1 MVTTRLTERC
11 NTFSRPTLHLSDTEI
26 QDVKNKAMAA
36 VTATVKDQPLLDVI
50 YAMDGYGSMI
60 DEAVKAQVDVGDKTE
75 GWFVRMLVLTPL
87 FKNGTLKMDWRQVR
101 LAPETLYVPFVMFR
115 ATGLELMFD
124 PIEFPTED
132 DVIQITI
139 ALKAGQ

>member
-1 MVTTRLTERC
+1 M
-11 NTFSRPTLHLSDTEI
+11 
-26 QDVKNKAMAA
+26 QDIKNKAIAA
-36 VTATVKDQPLLDVI
+36 ITATVKGEPVLSLI
-50 YAMDGYGSMI
+50 GIMDEFGDMI
-60 DEAVKAQVDVGDKTE
+60 DEAVKAQVDVGDKSK
-75 GWFVRMLVLTPL
+75 GWFQRMLVLTPF
-87 FKNGTLKMDWRQVR
+87 FKNGTLTMNWRQMR
-101 LAPETLYVPFVMFR
+101 LAPESLYVPFVIFR

>member
-1 MVTTRLTERC
+1 
-11 NTFSRPTLHLSDTEI
+11 
-26 QDVKNKAMAA
+26 MAA